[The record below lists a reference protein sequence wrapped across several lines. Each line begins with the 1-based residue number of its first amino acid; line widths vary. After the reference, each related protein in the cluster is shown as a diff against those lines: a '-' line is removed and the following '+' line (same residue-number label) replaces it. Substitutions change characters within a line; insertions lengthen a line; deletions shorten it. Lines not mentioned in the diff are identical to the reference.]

1 MLRRKGRAIL
11 WATITGALLYVCGS
25 TEALAQ
31 ADRGTIQGLVTDASG
46 AVVPNAK
53 VQVIQTDTN
62 SVTEVTTN
70 GEGLYTVPNLARGGY
85 RVVITKDGFAPAVS
99 EGIDIRAGVQIRA
112 DLTLQPTGIT
122 EQVVVTASN
131 LDTSAITNSSSLSQK
146 LVTELPTIVSG
157 TKRDITSLLQNLP
170 GYTGGGTFTPRANG
184 ANAGDTEVFIDGGR
198 SGQLIQRGALTE
210 VGPSLEQVGEFS
222 VVSNGFN
229 AEYGGFGIWFSN
241 VTIKSGTNKISG
253 TVFDHY
259 GSDALNARSFFQAAK
274 SDYSQHEGG
283 FTLGGPVVLPGYDG
297 RNKTFFFASLGLF
310 FSRAGSG
317 GALITV
323 PTPTFVRGDF
333 SGLVDAQ
340 GRQIPI
346 YDPATTRPD
355 GRGGFMRDQFPGNII
370 PAERFSPA
378 ARAILQYVPQPDLAG
393 NVNNF
398 RDRKAP
404 TWPFFDTYTPLGKV
418 DHNLTSNQKLSVMY
432 TRQIRH
438 RLLWGNP
445 GSGLGPTPEW
455 GAAQTNPLD
464 WITDQIAN
472 SWKLR
477 INHDHVISPRMI
489 NHVTVSVD
497 RYVNRG
503 ENKTV
508 GQGWSGTM
516 GISGVPADDGSFP
529 AVQFQ
534 GGTAAPVNF
543 GRAYDENWRDL
554 GFSINENLTW
564 TFGRHTMKFGGEIG
578 RYGIDRFFTGG
589 GAGTFVFSNF
599 TTSQPNGGTAFSTQ
613 GNAFASFLLGEV
625 FQTSALI
632 PVEIALGFNR
642 YSAFAQD
649 EWRLTP
655 RVTVSYGVRW
665 DYQPP
670 ATEADDQLSSFVPT
684 LTNPRAAGRPGAL
697 GFASNGGFGRNFQ
710 NSWLGGF
717 GPRVGMGYSL
727 NPKTMIR
734 GSFGVYYNGTGNQT
748 SITPLGFTSTP
759 SFTSPDNFTPVFNW
773 GTQPFPQSFTRPPSL
788 DPSFANG
795 QAVSYDEPSS
805 GRLPQVTSWMAGAQ
819 REVGAGF
826 TVELNYTGSRST
838 HLALPPANSQLNYV
852 PLEYLSLGNLLLQP
866 ITSAAAQAA
875 GFTEPFPGFANQLGA
890 NTVAQSLKPYPQ
902 YTSITSTGARLT
914 EGRAR
919 YDSVQLRGNKRFA
932 DGLTL
937 VSFLTWMKNESNTN
951 YTPQYPGDLSLRID
965 PGTPPWVFGAS
976 WAYELPF
983 GQDRRF
989 FSSAPGIVS
998 ALISGWQFAGS
1009 VRYQTGAALSITT
1022 GNNLGPLG
1030 YGTKYADRVEG
1041 ADVYKDPRKDFDPAT
1056 GRYLDSAAFA
1066 VPGPFTLGNTGGPVD
1081 YVRGFTQKSESV
1093 SFSKQ
1098 TPLGGG
1104 KRLVVGLDFIN
1115 PFNFVRWNDP
1125 NTNISAGAQFGS
1137 VTGTQPGRT
1146 GQLNVSFA
1154 F

>member
-1 MLRRKGRAIL
+1 MRTLNGIAAVRAVIL
-11 WATITGALLYVCGS
+11 GTLLCVFCPAAAAG
-25 TEALAQ
+25 Q
-31 ADRGTIQGLVTDASG
+31 VDRGTIQGLVTDASG

-53 VQVIQTDTN
+53 VQVIQVDTN
-62 SVTEVTTN
+62 SVIEIVTN
-70 GEGLYTVPNLARGGY
+70 AEGFYTVPNLMRGAY
-85 RVVITKDGFAPAVS
+85 RVIISKDGFTPGVS
-99 EGIDIRAGVQIRA
+99 EGIDIRAGVQIRV
-112 DLTLQPTGIT
+112 DLTLQPVGVS
-122 EQVVVTASN
+122 EEVVVTASS
-131 LDTSAITNSSSLSQK
+131 LDTSSITNSASLSQK
-146 LVTELPTIVSG
+146 LVTELPVIVSG

-170 GYTGGGTFTPRANG
+170 GYTGGGTFGPRANG
-184 ANAGDTEVFIDGGR
+184 ANVGDTEVFIDGGR

-210 VGPSLEQVGEFS
+210 VGPTLEQVGEFS

-241 VTIKSGTNKISG
+241 VNIKSGTNQFSG

-274 SDYSQHEGG
+274 TNYTQHEGG
-283 FTLGGPVVLPGYDG
+283 FTLGGPVVLPNYDG
-297 RNKTFFFASLGLF
+297 RNKTFFFGSLGLF
-310 FSRAGSG
+310 FSRVGTGGS
-317 GALITV
+317 LITV
-323 PTPTFVRGDF
+323 PAEAFVRGDF

-346 YDPATTRPD
+346 YDPTTTRPD
-355 GRGGFMRDQFPGNII
+355 GRGGSVRDQFPGNII
-370 PAERFSPA
+370 PQNRISPA
-378 ARAILQYVPQPDLAG
+378 AREILQYIPRPDLPG

-418 DHNLTSNQKLSVMY
+418 DHNLTSSQKLSVMY

-455 GAAQTNPLD
+455 GAPQVNPLD

-477 INHDHVISPRMI
+477 INHDHVISPQMI

-497 RYVNRG
+497 RYNNRG

-508 GQGWSGTM
+508 NQGWSGQL
-516 GISGVPADDGSFP
+516 GITGVPADDGSFP
-529 AVQFQ
+529 SVQFQ

-554 GFSINENLTW
+554 GFAINENLTW
-564 TFGRHTMKFGGEIG
+564 TIGRHTMKFGGEVG

-599 TTSQPNGGTAFSTQ
+599 TTSQPNAGAAFSTQ

-632 PVEIALGFNR
+632 PVETRLRFNR
-642 YSAFAQD
+642 FAAFAQD
-649 EWRLTP
+649 EWRVTSKLTF
-655 RVTVSYGVRW
+655 SYGLRW

-684 LTNPRAAGRPGAL
+684 LANPKAAGLPGAL
-697 GFASNGGFGRNFQ
+697 GFASSGEFGRNFQ
-710 NSWLGGF
+710 DSWLGGF
-717 GPRVGMGYSL
+717 GPRVGVGYSV
-727 NPKTMIR
+727 NQKTIVR
-734 GSFGVYYNGTGNQT
+734 ASAGLYYNGTGNQT
-748 SITPLGFTSTP
+748 SVTPLGFTSTP
-759 SFTSPDNFTPVFNW
+759 SFTSADNFTPVFNW
-773 GTQPFPQSFTRPPSL
+773 GTQPFPQNFTRPPSL

-795 QAVSYDEPSS
+795 QAVSYDAPSS
-805 GRLPQVTSWMAGAQ
+805 GRLPQVASWMGSVQ
-819 REVGAGF
+819 HDLGAGF
-826 TVELNYTGSRST
+826 TVEVNYTGSRST
-838 HLALPPANSQLNYV
+838 HLALPPANSQVNYV
-852 PLEYLSLGNLLLQP
+852 PLQYLSLGNLLLQP
-866 ITSAAAQAA
+866 ITSAAAAAA
-875 GFTEPFPGFANQLGA
+875 GFAEPFPGFANQLGA

-914 EGRAR
+914 EGEAR
-919 YDSVQLRGNKRFA
+919 YHSVQLRGNKRFA
-932 DGLTL
+932 HGLTL

-951 YTPQYPGDLSLRID
+951 YTPQYPGDLSLRLD

-983 GQDRRF
+983 GRDRRF
-989 FSSAPGIVS
+989 FQSAPAVVS

-1009 VRYQTGAALSITT
+1009 VRYQTGAALTITT

-1030 YGTKYADRVEG
+1030 YGAKYADRVDG
-1041 ADVYKDPRKDFDPAT
+1041 VDVYKDPREGFDPAT
-1056 GRYLDSAAFA
+1056 DRYLNSAAFA
-1066 VPGPFTLGNTGGPVD
+1066 VPGGFTLGNTGGPLE
-1081 YVRGFTQKSESV
+1081 YVRGFTQKFESV
-1093 SFSKQ
+1093 SFSK
-1098 TPLGGG
+1098 TAPLGGNR
-1104 KRLVVGLDFIN
+1104 RLVVGIDFTN

-1137 VTGTQPGRT
+1137 VTGTQAART
-1146 GQLNVSFA
+1146 GQLNVTFT